1 MGELTESSTLSV
13 ALFKLYIE
21 NVTRNA
27 AKTISGAMRFPYT
40 KKLKITT
47 KDAFKERKS
56 DVEVIKFR
64 ILNTRKYEFEES
76 NGKKIPVVKNPNNC
90 VVLCSGCDSICPA
103 GAIKHPAKKQ
113 ARELIRML
121 RGTYRFQK

>member
-1 MGELTESSTLSV
+1 MNNRNTIGTLIKMTEETWHGIPRDKIPWQPTINYEKCVTCGKCVEFCTLG
-13 ALFKLYIE
+13 
-21 NVTRNA
+21 T
-27 AKTISGAMRFPYT
+27 
-40 KKLKITT
+40 
-47 KDAFKERKS
+47 
-56 DVEVIKFR
+56 
-64 ILNTRKYEFEES
+64 YEFEES
-76 NGKKIPVVKNPNNC
+76 NEKKIPVVKNPNNC